1 MGLILHTNRRK
12 EAIDGIFGPRGGWP
26 ADLGF
31 GEMSLRGDV
40 VAGFVIEF
48 RRVRRSAIVGQ

>member
-12 EAIDGIFGPRGGWP
+12 EAINGIFGQRGGWP
-26 ADLGF
+26 DLGF

-40 VAGFVIEF
+40 VAGFVILF
-48 RRVRRSAIVGQ
+48 RRIRRSAELL